1 MPCPGTDTHLR
12 ACPKHQHN
20 SRYSQDTAE
29 VLLTPSG
36 GRGRTRSCTPE
47 IPLCGSYVK
56 PAHRRHWN
64 GDDLEGL
71 FLSNTLL
78 WHTQALPSC
87 QLRDRAQH
95 TACVPLCFLPPELL
109 TLPEP
114 LTTPPATTKP
124 SKAVTSS
131 QLPSPKLSQETPLL
145 LSSRRSIL
153 PTQLHTPASFLCTDL
168 CLASTPWAWALTSS
182 SPLCSRTT
190 QTSRGLLLYSTPRGS
205 SGSMGLIKSQAELL
219 GRTGRAG
226 SSPAQVQ
233 AQEQAAVT
241 SPHSVLSSETPL
253 RIRHICTQTPLP
265 IPHKTWNS
273 INMLRWQSTISQ
285 GRKMPATSTK
295 IWEYF
300 R

>member
-1 MPCPGTDTHLR
+1 M
-12 ACPKHQHN
+12 
-20 SRYSQDTAE
+20 
-29 VLLTPSG
+29 
-36 GRGRTRSCTPE
+36 
-47 IPLCGSYVK
+47 
-56 PAHRRHWN
+56 
-64 GDDLEGL
+64 
-71 FLSNTLL
+71 
-78 WHTQALPSC
+78 
-87 QLRDRAQH
+87 
-95 TACVPLCFLPPELL
+95 PLCFLPLELL
-109 TLPEP
+109 TLPAP
-114 LTTPPATTKP
+114 LTTPPTTTKP

-131 QLPSPKLSQETPLL
+131 QLPSPKLSQEIPLL

-153 PTQLHTPASFLCTDL
+153 PTQLHTPASFLCADL

-182 SPLCSRTT
+182 SPVCSRTT
-190 QTSRGLLLYSTPRGS
+190 QSSHGLLLYSTPRGS

-219 GRTGRAG
+219 GRAGRAE

-253 RIRHICTQTPLP
+253 RIRHRHICTQTPLS

-273 INMLRWQSTISQ
+273 INMPRWQSSISQ

-295 IWEYF
+295 TWEYF